1 MKKTV
6 KYNTLRMIV
15 KIKNHNKFY
24 TLGILWLLWL
34 IYIVVFFADTD
45 MALITFFIG
54 FGLALLG
61 GAYIT
66 DNPNKKEQKMMDK
79 WLDSFKDSE

>member
-1 MKKTV
+1 MKKIV

-15 KIKNHNKFY
+15 KIKNHNKIY

-34 IYIVVFFADTD
+34 IYIVNFFADTD
-45 MALITFFIG
+45 MALIMFFIG
-54 FGLALLG
+54 FCLALLG

-66 DNPNKKEQKMMDK
+66 DKPNKKEQKMMDK

>member
-45 MALITFFIG
+45 MALIMFFIG
-54 FGLALLG
+54 FCLALLG

-66 DNPNKKEQKMMDK
+66 DHPNKKEQKMMDK
-79 WLDSFKDSE
+79 WLEYFDESE

>member
-1 MKKTV
+1 MKKIV

-15 KIKNHNKFY
+15 KIKNHNKIY

-34 IYIVVFFADTD
+34 IYIVNFFAGTD
-45 MALITFFIG
+45 MALIMFFIG
-54 FGLALLG
+54 FCLALLG

-66 DNPNKKEQKMMDK
+66 HNPNTKEQKMMDK
-79 WLDSFKDSE
+79 WLDSFKESE

>member
-1 MKKTV
+1 MKKIV

-15 KIKNHNKFY
+15 KIKNHNKIY
-24 TLGILWLLWL
+24 TLGILWILWL
-34 IYIVVFFADTD
+34 IYIVDFFAGTD

-54 FGLALLG
+54 FCLVLLG
-61 GAYIT
+61 GAYIIE
-66 DNPNKKEQKMMDK
+66 NPNKKEQKMMNK

>member
-15 KIKNHNKFY
+15 KIKNHNKIY

-34 IYIVVFFADTD
+34 IYIVNFFAGTD
-45 MALITFFIG
+45 MALIMFFIG
-54 FGLALLG
+54 FCLTLLG

-79 WLDSFKDSE
+79 LLDSFKDSE

>member
-1 MKKTV
+1 MV

-15 KIKNHNKFY
+15 KIKNHNKIY

-34 IYIVVFFADTD
+34 IYIVDFFAGTD

-54 FGLALLG
+54 FCLALLG

-79 WLDSFKDSE
+79 WLEYFDENE

>member
-1 MKKTV
+1 MKKIV

-15 KIKNHNKFY
+15 KIKNHNKIY

-34 IYIVVFFADTD
+34 IYIVDFFAGTD

-54 FGLALLG
+54 FCLVLLG
-61 GAYIT
+61 GAYIIE
-66 DNPNKKEQKMMDK
+66 NPNKKEQKMMDK
-79 WLDSFKDSE
+79 WMDSFKDSE

>member
-15 KIKNHNKFY
+15 KIKNHNKIY

-34 IYIVVFFADTD
+34 IYIVDFFAGTD

-54 FGLALLG
+54 FCLVLLG
-61 GAYIT
+61 GAYIIE
-66 DNPNKKEQKMMDK
+66 NLNKKEQKMMDK
-79 WLDSFKDSE
+79 WLKYLDESE

>member
-15 KIKNHNKFY
+15 KIKNHNKIY

-34 IYIVVFFADTD
+34 IYIVDYFAGTD
-45 MALITFFIG
+45 MAFITFFIG
-54 FGLALLG
+54 FCLALLG

-66 DNPNKKEQKMMDK
+66 YNPNKKERKMMDK

>member
-1 MKKTV
+1 MKKIV

-34 IYIVVFFADTD
+34 IYIVDFFAGTD
-45 MALITFFIG
+45 MALIMFFIG
-54 FGLALLG
+54 FCLALLG

-66 DNPNKKEQKMMDK
+66 DHPNKKEKKMMDK

>member
-15 KIKNHNKFY
+15 KIKNHNKIY

-34 IYIVVFFADTD
+34 IYIVDFFAGTD

-54 FGLALLG
+54 FCLVLLG
-61 GAYIT
+61 GAYIIE
-66 DNPNKKEQKMMDK
+66 NPNKKEQKMMDK
-79 WLDSFKDSE
+79 WLKHLDESE

>member
-1 MKKTV
+1 MKKIV

-15 KIKNHNKFY
+15 KIKNHNKIY

-34 IYIVVFFADTD
+34 IYIVNFFAGTD

-54 FGLALLG
+54 FCLVLLG
-61 GAYIT
+61 GAYIIE
-66 DNPNKKEQKMMDK
+66 NPNKKEQKMMNK

>member
-1 MKKTV
+1 MKKMV

-15 KIKNHNKFY
+15 KIKNHNKIY

-34 IYIVVFFADTD
+34 IYIVDFFAGTD

-54 FGLALLG
+54 FCLALLG

-79 WLDSFKDSE
+79 WLEYFDENE

>member
-1 MKKTV
+1 MKKIV

-34 IYIVVFFADTD
+34 IYIVDLFAGTD
-45 MALITFFIG
+45 MALIMFFIG
-54 FGLALLG
+54 FCLALLG

-66 DNPNKKEQKMMDK
+66 EKKKKKERKMIDK
-79 WLDSFKDSE
+79 WIEYLDKSE

>member
-1 MKKTV
+1 MKKIV

-15 KIKNHNKFY
+15 KIKNHNKIY
-24 TLGILWLLWL
+24 TLSILWLLWL
-34 IYIVVFFADTD
+34 IYIVVFFAGTD
-45 MALITFFIG
+45 MALIMFFIG
-54 FGLALLG
+54 FCLALLG

-66 DNPNKKEQKMMDK
+66 DHPNKKEKKMMDK

>member
-1 MKKTV
+1 MKKIA

-15 KIKNHNKFY
+15 KIKNHNKIY

-34 IYIVVFFADTD
+34 IYIVDLFAGTD
-45 MALITFFIG
+45 MALIMFFIG
-54 FGLALLG
+54 FCLALLG
-61 GAYIT
+61 VAYIT

-79 WLDSFKDSE
+79 WLDYIDKSE